1 MQNKHVLLPLTLAL
15 MASASAVGMVA
26 VAPADAETWAG
37 KTITLSGRQVQ
48 CGKVDIL
55 LDKDLPSEGGAG
67 DDVLVLNPDMLQKQ
81 PKIVRLFVFKH
92 ECGHLT
98 VGDSEL
104 KADCY
109 AVHQGV
115 SEGWL
120 DRKGLGQ
127 VCDSFEGAPETDTHP
142 SAKRRCANLDQCF
155 AAATAETTTA
165 SVKPPAPVVVARKPD
180 ATSAHKLSAWRCTD
194 PLQVDGAGKD
204 PIGALIAADREAAK
218 HCR

>member
-1 MQNKHVLLPLTLAL
+1 MQNKQVLLPLTLAL
-15 MASASAVGMVA
+15 IASAGAIGVLPIR
-26 VAPADAETWAG
+26 PAGAETWAG
-37 KTITLSGRQVQ
+37 TTITLSGRQVS

-55 LDKDLPSEGGAG
+55 LDKELPSEGGAG
-67 DDVLVLNPDMLQKQ
+67 DDILVLNPDMLQKQ

-115 SEGWL
+115 REGWL

-155 AAATAETTTA
+155 AAAVAETSTA
-165 SVKPPAPVVVARKPD
+165 SVKPAAPAAAAAKPD
-180 ATSAHKLSAWRCTD
+180 ATASRKLSAWRCTD
-194 PLQVDGAGKD
+194 PLPVDGAGKD
-204 PIGALIAADREAAK
+204 PIGALITADREHAK